1 MSYSDFNVETN
12 CWLPEKRLL
21 WMCPHDRGFTS
32 ATSGCGFLSMGRV
45 KQSHTA
51 VCHGDPHFLH
61 QRFFLH
67 RRKGSSTSS
76 SNQLVKYLH
85 IFTQCRHILPRIW
98 RWFQPCFCQSQ
109 AKSRNRV
116 FSRGPVNLNRFGLEK
131 GIYGWLMM
139 VVHGWSWLMII
150 YVNLGRLMWI
160 NLGSQVVLA
169 CPRMREKLRVFS
181 RRPQWLWN
189 ATCKLLH
196 NQSTWASNNHQA
208 WKFMKIHLGR
218 FLSIGRVRKAALSG
232 IVWSPWSLKMS
243 PIQNGSWD
251 VERFSRQR
259 GMSKLQGRR

>member
-1 MSYSDFNVETN
+1 MGHGNREHNYWPLDVKVILILWFICVQTNPCMAMQPMSYSDFNVETN

-32 ATSGCGFLSMGRV
+32 ATSGCGFLSMGQV

-85 IFTQCRHILPRIW
+85 IFTQCRCRHILPRIW

-116 FSRGPVNLNRFGLEK
+116 FSRGP
-131 GIYGWLMM
+131 
-139 VVHGWSWLMII
+139 S
-150 YVNLGRLMWI
+150 
-160 NLGSQVVLA
+160 
-169 CPRMREKLRVFS
+169 
-181 RRPQWLWN
+181 
-189 ATCKLLH
+189 
-196 NQSTWASNNHQA
+196 
-208 WKFMKIHLGR
+208 
-218 FLSIGRVRKAALSG
+218 
-232 IVWSPWSLKMS
+232 
-243 PIQNGSWD
+243 
-251 VERFSRQR
+251 
-259 GMSKLQGRR
+259 

>member
-1 MSYSDFNVETN
+1 MFKPTHVWRCNLCHTLILMLKPTV
-12 CWLPEKRLL
+12 
-21 WMCPHDRGFTS
+21 
-32 ATSGCGFLSMGRV
+32 GCLKNAYCECVPMTGVSPAPPQARGFLSMGRV

-139 VVHGWSWLMII
+139 VVHG
-150 YVNLGRLMWI
+150 
-160 NLGSQVVLA
+160 
-169 CPRMREKLRVFS
+169 
-181 RRPQWLWN
+181 
-189 ATCKLLH
+189 
-196 NQSTWASNNHQA
+196 
-208 WKFMKIHLGR
+208 
-218 FLSIGRVRKAALSG
+218 
-232 IVWSPWSLKMS
+232 
-243 PIQNGSWD
+243 
-251 VERFSRQR
+251 
-259 GMSKLQGRR
+259 